1 MEGGFFIIHTPQMK
15 EQIFI
20 RDSSVPM
27 TLERTADK
35 ELWKDLIV
43 ELLNGL
49 CAISSS
55 LAFSKSDDVKPWIV
69 RS

>member
-1 MEGGFFIIHTPQMK
+1 MK
-15 EQIFI
+15 ERIFI

-35 ELWKDLIV
+35 ELRKDLIV

-49 CAISSS
+49 CAISSAP
-55 LAFSKSDDVKPWIV
+55 AFSKSDDVKPRIV